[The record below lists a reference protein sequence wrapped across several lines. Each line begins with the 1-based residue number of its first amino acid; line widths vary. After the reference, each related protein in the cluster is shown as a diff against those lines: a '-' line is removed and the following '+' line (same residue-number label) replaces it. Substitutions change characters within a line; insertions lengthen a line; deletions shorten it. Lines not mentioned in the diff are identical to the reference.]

1 MFHPVTKITIIA
13 ERLLQKRLI
22 QMIEDAGAKGYT
34 IVEGSGKGEH
44 FTRTGDR
51 AAVVHA
57 FSIIRIEAI
66 FAEDSTARSVAE
78 NITEAFFKDYS
89 GLVYLSPIEVL
100 RKEKF

>member
-22 QMIEDAGAKGYT
+22 EMIEAAGATGYT
-34 IVEGSGKGEH
+34 IVDGSGKGEH

-66 FAEDSTARSVAE
+66 FADDGTARTVAQD
-78 NITEAFFKDYS
+78 IAEAFFNDYS

-100 RKEKF
+100 RKDKF